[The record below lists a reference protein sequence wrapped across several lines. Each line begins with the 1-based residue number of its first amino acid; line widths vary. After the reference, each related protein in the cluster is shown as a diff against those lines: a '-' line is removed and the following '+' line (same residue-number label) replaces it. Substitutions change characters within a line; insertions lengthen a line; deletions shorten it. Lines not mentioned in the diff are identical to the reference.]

1 MKLPDE
7 YVAML
12 EEHCEKLQEIEDA
25 LYEQWKETGDK
36 DVADSWLQ
44 AQQQLRLTTVELNK
58 QGPIERKPIQEEAEQ
73 PTSNSNA
80 EKRAQREQLASVN
93 PVQLIAAL
101 RNRSK

>member
-25 LYEQWKETGDK
+25 LYEQWKATGDK
-36 DVADSWLQ
+36 DVADSWLV
-44 AQQQLRLTTVELNK
+44 AQQQLRLTAVELNK
-58 QGPIERKPIQEEAEQ
+58 QAPFGRKPIQEEAEQ
-73 PTSNSNA
+73 PTAKAIPENVN
-80 EKRAQREQLASVN
+80 VN
-93 PVQLIAAL
+93 PVQLIASL